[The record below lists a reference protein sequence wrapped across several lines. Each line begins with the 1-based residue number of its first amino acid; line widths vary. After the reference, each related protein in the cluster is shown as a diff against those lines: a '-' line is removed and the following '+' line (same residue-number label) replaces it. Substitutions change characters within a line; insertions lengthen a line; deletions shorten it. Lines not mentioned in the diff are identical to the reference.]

1 MCILSKAQSGDTS
14 IMIDHSLQ
22 HHTRLTNANRGM
34 DEMLDSG
41 SNVLASL
48 KEQRMSL
55 KVTRKFVTY
64 IYILR
69 LLFTITMFISVVA
82 HRWYVKL

>member
-1 MCILSKAQSGDTS
+1 MNDCNSLLMCALYFLFKAQSGETS
-14 IMIDHSLQ
+14 IVIDHSLQ
-22 HHTRLTNANRGM
+22 HHTRLNRANKGM

-55 KVTRKFVTY
+55 KVFSFS
-64 IYILR
+64 LFLMF
-69 LLFTITMFISVVA
+69 LLNI
-82 HRWYVKL
+82 